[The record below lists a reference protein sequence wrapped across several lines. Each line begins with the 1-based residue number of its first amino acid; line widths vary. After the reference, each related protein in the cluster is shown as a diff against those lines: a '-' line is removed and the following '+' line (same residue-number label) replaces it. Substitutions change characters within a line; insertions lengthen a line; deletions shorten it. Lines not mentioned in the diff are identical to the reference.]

1 MKEKTLRSKCVFKG
15 SLLDVRK
22 DEVIFPNGSKS
33 TREWINHP
41 GAVCCIPVLDNGD
54 ICLIKQYRYAVKKY
68 VIELPA
74 GKLEIGETPI
84 DCAKRELEEE
94 IGFEAKKIRFLT
106 MFYPAVGFV
115 NEEMH
120 LFLAE
125 DLKKTNTNTDDD
137 EFIELVP
144 KTLDQAIEM
153 IYSGDIT
160 DAKTIIGL
168 VWAQK
173 LLRQLEP

>member
-1 MKEKTLRSKCVFKG
+1 MKEKTLHSKCVFKG
-15 SLLDVRK
+15 SLLDVRN
-22 DEVIFPNGSKS
+22 DEVIFPSGSKS

-41 GAVCCIPVLDNGD
+41 GAVCCIPVLENGD
-54 ICLIKQYRYAVKKY
+54 ICLIKQYRYAIRKY

-84 DCAKRELEEE
+84 GCAKRELEEE
-94 IGFEAKKIRFLT
+94 RGFEAKKIRFLT

-125 DLKKTNTNTDDD
+125 DLKKTNTNPDED
-137 EFIELVP
+137 EFIELIP
-144 KTLDQAIEM
+144 KTLDQAVEM
-153 IYSGDIT
+153 IYSGEIT

-173 LLRQLEP
+173 LLTNSKP

>member
-1 MKEKTLRSKCVFKG
+1 MKEKTLSSKCVFKG
-15 SLLDVRK
+15 SFLDVRN
-22 DEVIFPNGSKS
+22 DEVIFSNGISS
-33 TREWINHP
+33 TREWIKHP
-41 GAVCCIPVLDNGD
+41 GAVCCIPILENGD

-68 VIELPA
+68 VVELPA
-74 GKLEIGETPI
+74 GKLKVGETPI
-84 DCAKRELEEE
+84 HCAKRELEEE

-125 DLKKTNTNTDDD
+125 DLKKTKTNPDED
-137 EFIELVP
+137 EFIELIP
-144 KTLDQAIEM
+144 KTLDQAVEM

-173 LLRQLEP
+173 LLTNSKP

>member
-22 DEVIFPNGSKS
+22 DEVIFPSGSKS

-54 ICLIKQYRYAVKKY
+54 ICLIKQYRYAIREY

-84 DCAKRELEEE
+84 HCAKRELEEE

-120 LFLAE
+120 LFLAG
-125 DLKKTNTNTDDD
+125 DLKKTKTNPDED
-137 EFIELVP
+137 EFIELIP

-173 LLRQLEP
+173 LLTNSKP

>member
-1 MKEKTLRSKCVFKG
+1 MKEKTLHSKCVFKG
-15 SLLDVRK
+15 SLLDVRN
-22 DEVIFPNGSKS
+22 DEVVFPSGSKS

-41 GAVCCIPVLDNGD
+41 GAVCCIPVLENGD
-54 ICLIKQYRYAVKKY
+54 ICLIKQYRYAIKKY

-125 DLKKTNTNTDDD
+125 DLKKTNTNLDED
-137 EFIELVP
+137 EFIELIP
-144 KTLDQAIEM
+144 KTLDQAVEM
-153 IYSGDIT
+153 IYSGEIT

-173 LLRQLEP
+173 LLTNSKP

>member
-1 MKEKTLRSKCVFKG
+1 MKEKTLHSKCVFKG
-15 SLLDVRK
+15 SLLDVRN
-22 DEVIFPNGSKS
+22 DEVIFPSGSKS

-41 GAVCCIPVLDNGD
+41 GAVCCIPVLENGD
-54 ICLIKQYRYAVKKY
+54 ICLIKQYRYAIKKY

-84 DCAKRELEEE
+84 GCAKRELEEE

-125 DLKKTNTNTDDD
+125 DLKKTNTNPDED
-137 EFIELVP
+137 EFIELIP
-144 KTLDQAIEM
+144 KTLDQAVEM
-153 IYSGDIT
+153 IYSGEIT

-173 LLRQLEP
+173 LLTNSKP

>member
-22 DEVIFPNGSKS
+22 DEVIFPSGSKS

-54 ICLIKQYRYAVKKY
+54 ICLIKQYRYAIREY

-94 IGFEAKKIRFLT
+94 TGFEAKKIRFLT

-120 LFLAE
+120 LFFAE
-125 DLKKTNTNTDDD
+125 DLKKTNTNLDED
-137 EFIELVP
+137 EFIELIP
-144 KTLDQAIEM
+144 KTLDQAVEM

-173 LLRQLEP
+173 LLTNSKP

>member
-1 MKEKTLRSKCVFKG
+1 MKEKTLHSKCVFKG
-15 SLLDVRK
+15 SLLDVRN

-41 GAVCCIPVLDNGD
+41 GAVCCIPVLENGD
-54 ICLIKQYRYAVKKY
+54 ICLIRQFRYAVKKY

-74 GKLEIGETPI
+74 GKLESGEMPI
-84 DCAKRELEEE
+84 DCARRELEEE
-94 IGFEAKKIRFLT
+94 IGFEANKIRFLT

-125 DLKKTNTNTDDD
+125 DLKKTNTNFDED
-137 EFIELVP
+137 EFIELIP
-144 KTLDQAIEM
+144 KTLDQAVEM
-153 IYSGDIT
+153 IYSGEIT

-173 LLRQLEP
+173 LLINSKS

>member
-1 MKEKTLRSKCVFKG
+1 MKEKTLHSKCVFKG
-15 SLLDVRK
+15 SLLDVRN
-22 DEVIFPNGSKS
+22 DEVIFPSGSKS

-41 GAVCCIPVLDNGD
+41 GAVCCIPVLENGE
-54 ICLIKQYRYAVKKY
+54 ICLIKQYRYPIKKY

-84 DCAKRELEEE
+84 GCAKRELEEE

-125 DLKKTNTNTDDD
+125 DLKKTNTNPDED
-137 EFIELVP
+137 EFIELIP
-144 KTLDQAIEM
+144 KTLDQAVEM
-153 IYSGDIT
+153 IYSGEIT

-173 LLRQLEP
+173 LLTNSKP

>member
-1 MKEKTLRSKCVFKG
+1 MKEKTQNSQSVFKG

-22 DEVIFPNGSKS
+22 DKVIFPNGNSS

-41 GAVCCIPVLDNGD
+41 GAVCCIPVLENGD
-54 ICLIKQYRYAVKKY
+54 ICLIKQYRYVVKKY

-74 GKLEIGETPI
+74 GKLEIGEKPI

-94 IGFEAKKIRFLT
+94 IGFEANRMRFLT

-120 LFLAE
+120 LFLAKE
-125 DLKKTNTNTDDD
+125 LKKTHVNPDHD
-137 EFIELVP
+137 EFIEILPMALNRAV
-144 KTLDQAIEM
+144 QM
-153 IYSGDIT
+153 IWSGEIS

-168 VWAQK
+168 IWAQK
-173 LLRQLEP
+173 FLK

>member
-1 MKEKTLRSKCVFKG
+1 MKEKTLHSKCVFKG
-15 SLLDVRK
+15 SLLDVRN
-22 DEVIFPNGSKS
+22 DEVVFPSGSKS

-41 GAVCCIPVLDNGD
+41 GAVCCIPVLENGD
-54 ICLIKQYRYAVKKY
+54 ICLIKQYRYAIKKY

-84 DCAKRELEEE
+84 GCAKRELEEE

-125 DLKKTNTNTDDD
+125 DLKKTNTNPDED
-137 EFIELVP
+137 EFIELIP
-144 KTLDQAIEM
+144 KTLDQAVEM
-153 IYSGDIT
+153 IYSGEIT

-173 LLRQLEP
+173 LLTNSKP

>member
-1 MKEKTLRSKCVFKG
+1 MKEKTLHSKCVFKG
-15 SLLDVRK
+15 SLLDVRN
-22 DEVIFPNGSKS
+22 DEVIFPSGSKS

-41 GAVCCIPVLDNGD
+41 GAVCCIPVLENGD
-54 ICLIKQYRYAVKKY
+54 ICLIKQYRYAIRKY

-84 DCAKRELEEE
+84 GCAKRELEEE

-125 DLKKTNTNTDDD
+125 DLKKTNTNPDED
-137 EFIELVP
+137 EFIELIP
-144 KTLDQAIEM
+144 KTLDQAVEM
-153 IYSGDIT
+153 IYSGEIT
-160 DAKTIIGL
+160 DAKTIIVGGFR
-168 VWAQK
+168 VK
-173 LLRQLEP
+173 F